1 MLIHIYLNLASRA
14 ALLSIHCTLYITS
27 VCGCMGRSRKIFRG
41 GEPSIVGIKVAQF
54 NVLLELQL
62 ITSLVISQI
71 PVESAN
77 TRVGKSHIWGVPP
90 PLTPLKSAYVWVHV
104 YPCRGRTIVVF
115 TVLT

>member
-1 MLIHIYLNLASRA
+1 MH
-14 ALLSIHCTLYITS
+14 LS
-27 VCGCMGRSRKIFRG
+27 MGGSRKNFRG

-77 TRVGKSHIWGVPP
+77 TRVGKNHIWGAPP
-90 PLTPLKSAYVWVHV
+90 PLAPLNPPMHLRKIICYALAYQ
-104 YPCRGRTIVVF
+104 
-115 TVLT
+115 

>member
-1 MLIHIYLNLASRA
+1 MVLF
-14 ALLSIHCTLYITS
+14 LLHQHQIISS
-27 VCGCMGRSRKIFRG
+27 MGGSRKNFRG

-77 TRVGKSHIWGVPP
+77 TRVGKSHIWGGSGP
-90 PLTPLKSAYVWVHV
+90 PLNPPMISRYLIQHVSAKKVDNIK
-104 YPCRGRTIVVF
+104 CATGKIEDS
-115 TVLT
+115 

>member
-1 MLIHIYLNLASRA
+1 
-14 ALLSIHCTLYITS
+14 
-27 VCGCMGRSRKIFRG
+27 MGGSRKNFRG

-77 TRVGKSHIWGVPP
+77 TRVGKSHIWGGAAPSGP
-90 PLTPLKSAYVWVHV
+90 PLNPPMGATILKYWPLRV
-104 YPCRGRTIVVF
+104 
-115 TVLT
+115 

>member
-1 MLIHIYLNLASRA
+1 M
-14 ALLSIHCTLYITS
+14 
-27 VCGCMGRSRKIFRG
+27 CMGGSRKNFRG

-77 TRVGKSHIWGVPP
+77 TRVGKSHIWGGAAPSGP
-90 PLTPLKSAYVWVHV
+90 PLNPPMVSTDVNKFFINYNYKV
-104 YPCRGRTIVVF
+104 
-115 TVLT
+115 